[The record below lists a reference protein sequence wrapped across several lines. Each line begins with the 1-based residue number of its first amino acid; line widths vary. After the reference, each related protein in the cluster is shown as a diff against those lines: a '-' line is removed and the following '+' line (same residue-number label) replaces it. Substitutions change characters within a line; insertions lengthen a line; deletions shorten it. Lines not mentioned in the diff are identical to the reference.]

1 MLRGGKERP
10 QRLSTAVDLHVP
22 MAKKPSDVK
31 YQCAWN
37 GKVFDSE
44 EQVLK
49 ECEGPYQPFI
59 KHYDRYP
66 KKGFFGTV
74 VWRKAKKD

>member
-1 MLRGGKERP
+1 
-10 QRLSTAVDLHVP
+10 

-44 EQVLK
+44 K
-49 ECEGPYQPFI
+49 EALENCQGPYQPFI
-59 KHYDRYP
+59 KGYDRYP

-74 VWRKAKKD
+74 VWRKKKKD